1 MSGYLLAII
10 GIVLLT
16 GILSAVLPEGKTAK
30 FIKGMTKLCCL
41 AVILAPIL
49 GFFHK
54 VATGGEINFPFFSS
68 ETVIETDD
76 AFIDYCSTKRIE
88 NAESELKKKLR
99 ETFSAEVEVTLLWEY
114 RSSITEGEDSSQ
126 DKYLSVYQGKEIKI
140 TKALLKDSQENIGGE
155 VRKKMTEHIVKEYGC
170 EVEFIE

>member
-68 ETVIETDD
+68 ETVIETDSS
-76 AFIDYCSTKRIE
+76 FIDYCSTKRVE
-88 NAESELKKKLR
+88 NAEEDLEEKMEEL
-99 ETFSAEVEVTLLWEY
+99 FSVRVEATLLWEY
-114 RSSITEGEDSSQ
+114 CGAVTEGT
-126 DKYLSVYQGKEIKI
+126 EIKI
-140 TKALLKDSQENIGGE
+140 TKVLLKDIEGNIDEE
-155 VRKKMTEHIVKEYGC
+155 VREKMKEHITDKYGC
-170 EVEFIE
+170 EVEFVE

>member
-54 VATGGEINFPFFSS
+54 VATGGEINFPVFFLGNSHRNGQFLHRLLQYEKS
-68 ETVIETDD
+68 
-76 AFIDYCSTKRIE
+76 R
-88 NAESELKKKLR
+88 NAEGGFGRKK
-99 ETFSAEVEVTLLWEY
+99 W
-114 RSSITEGEDSSQ
+114 RSSFPSAWKPRCFGSIVARLPEGGEDG
-126 DKYLSVYQGKEIKI
+126 YLSVYEGTEIKI
-140 TKALLKDSQENIGGE
+140 TKVLLKDIEGNIDEE
-155 VRKKMTEHIVKEYGC
+155 VREKMKEHITDKYGC
-170 EVEFIE
+170 EVEFVE

>member
-1 MSGYLLAII
+1 M
-10 GIVLLT
+10 
-16 GILSAVLPEGKTAK
+16 
-30 FIKGMTKLCCL
+30 
-41 AVILAPIL
+41 
-49 GFFHK
+49 
-54 VATGGEINFPFFSS
+54 
-68 ETVIETDD
+68 
-76 AFIDYCSTKRIE
+76 
-88 NAESELKKKLR
+88 
-99 ETFSAEVEVTLLWEY
+99 EVTLLWEY

>member
-16 GILSAVLPEGKTAK
+16 GILSAVFPEGKTAK

-68 ETVIETDD
+68 ETVIETDSS
-76 AFIDYCSTKRIE
+76 FIDYCSTKRVE
-88 NAESELKKKLR
+88 NAEEDLEEKMEEL
-99 ETFSAEVEVTLLWEY
+99 FSVRVEATLLWEY
-114 RSSITEGEDSSQ
+114 CGAVTEGGEDG
-126 DKYLSVYQGKEIKI
+126 YLSVYEGTEIKI
-140 TKALLKDSQENIGGE
+140 TKVLLKDIEGNIDEE
-155 VRKKMTEHIVKEYGC
+155 VREKMKEHITDKYGC
-170 EVEFIE
+170 EVEFVE